1 MIMWWC
7 RPDGELKLVGPQGE
21 VSFAQLRQGKSY
33 FRNAGVEHDV
43 INNGPGEMIFIEIE
57 LEERPSARRCERPC
71 ERPGERRRDRPAAV
85 GAPLDYLMLVA
96 AAVIYGA
103 MFSVNKMAAT
113 GGAPPLAYAFWQ
125 SFGAGVVLWIV
136 LTLRG
141 ERLGVSRQALTSYI
155 VIGALVSG
163 LPISLLTYIAP
174 KLPAGVMTLVLA
186 LSPPFTFAI
195 GVLARVDA
203 FAGWG
208 LFGLLFGFAG
218 VVLIVAPGASL
229 GGAGPG
235 SGSART
241 VGASH
246 VRGIERFRCCFTSA
260 ASSSVA
266 TGAGVMLGS
275 AAVLLPIMLLAG
287 QAWFPKELDDGAIA
301 TLIAI
306 AINAVFLV
314 LSWKSSGAPG
324 RSFLRNSTTL
334 PCSPAWPGARS
345 YSVSGCRSLW
355 LPPWR

>member
-1 MIMWWC
+1 MND
-7 RPDGELKLVGPQGE
+7 PVKDAATGPQR
-21 VSFAQLRQGKSY
+21 SR
-33 FRNAGVEHDV
+33 
-43 INNGPGEMIFIEIE
+43 
-57 LEERPSARRCERPC
+57 
-71 ERPGERRRDRPAAV
+71 
-85 GAPLDYLMLVA
+85 APLDYLMLVA

-195 GVLARVDA
+195 SVLARVER
-203 FAGWG
+203 FRWLG
-208 LFGLLFGFAG
+208 LVGLLFGFAG

-229 GGAGPG
+229 GGAEAWKWFLLALLAPVMFAG
-235 SGSART
+235 SNVSAAVLRPP
-241 VGASH
+241 
-246 VRGIERFRCCFTSA
+246 

-287 QAWFPKELDDGAIA
+287 QSVVSEGA
-301 TLIAI
+301 
-306 AINAVFLV
+306 
-314 LSWKSSGAPG
+314 G
-324 RSFLRNSTTL
+324 
-334 PCSPAWPGARS
+334 
-345 YSVSGCRSLW
+345 
-355 LPPWR
+355 